1 MTLCLYSYYSCG
13 QTAEYNIMLN
23 NKVIGNIITKK
34 FTSNNQTTY
43 TFKSTIST
51 KIIMRIKVITENTSI
66 YNQAHELISCKLKAT
81 QNGKIEQDNKAVRTS
96 NNSYQFTDTEG
107 NVKTINE
114 VIKYTSPVF
123 YFKAPTTSTRHFKET
138 NGTFS
143 TITSSKKNTFKINNE
158 DDSKGS
164 YSYDERGVLTSAS
177 IQYGL
182 FTILVLP
189 KGTTR

>member
-1 MTLCLYSYYSCG
+1 MPCFIYIVNMIANKIIFTVMTLCLYSYYSCG

-81 QNGKIEQDNKAVRTS
+81 QKNRLASKAT
-96 NNSYQFTDTEG
+96 
-107 NVKTINE
+107 
-114 VIKYTSPVF
+114 
-123 YFKAPTTSTRHFKET
+123 
-138 NGTFS
+138 
-143 TITSSKKNTFKINNE
+143 
-158 DDSKGS
+158 
-164 YSYDERGVLTSAS
+164 
-177 IQYGL
+177 
-182 FTILVLP
+182 
-189 KGTTR
+189 